1 MSTIP
6 VLEQTRR
13 ALPLVAGVIKFEV
26 TSIVTDSGDLPF
38 KNLFVVTITD
48 PGDVKDDVLARVAT
62 PYDIRQADA
71 SAPKYVKVV
80 STDLIRIAGDDFA
93 RIASIDELT
102 GLPRDRTTAI
112 RQGKTEYLTSVIT
125 LQYDTL
131 TTADAAYKQIIS
143 RLSDLVN
150 EWRQFYGAF
159 VTAPVATIT
168 LPQAGASVEAE
179 RTAAYVVARDARV
192 AADAARD
199 AAQLAKDA
207 CVRDCAADRVILN
220 FLIEDVARLEAAR
233 NVVVAQTETGTTNVK
248 DFVLGT
254 GAFVSDARTYQVLY
268 TARQAD
274 LATYTARV
282 VACDATCTAL
292 GVTLATATATAA
304 AAADTER
311 AALARVYE
319 VCPTFDPGSV

>member
-6 VLEQTRR
+6 VVEQTRR
-13 ALPLVAGVIKFEV
+13 ALPLVAGTIKFEV

-62 PYDIRQADA
+62 PYDIRQADPT
-71 SAPKYVKVV
+71 APKYVKVV
-80 STDLIRIAGDDFA
+80 STDLIRIAGDEFA

-112 RQGKTEYLTSVIT
+112 RQNKTEYLTSVIT

-131 TTADAAYKQIIS
+131 TTADAAYKQVIS
-143 RLSDLVN
+143 RLSSLVT

-159 VTAPVATIT
+159 VTSPTATIT

-179 RTAAYVVARDARV
+179 RTAVYVTARDARI

-199 AAQLAKDA
+199 AAQVAKDD
-207 CVRDCAADRVILN
+207 CIRDCALDRAIFD
-220 FLIEDVARLEAAR
+220 FLIEDVTTLETARD
-233 NVVVAQTETGTTNVK
+233 VVIALTETGSTNVK
-248 DFVLGT
+248 DFVLGL
-254 GAFVSDARTYQVLY
+254 GAFTADQRTYKILLEK
-268 TARQAD
+268 R
-274 LATYTARV
+274 LALGAAYNARV
-282 VACDATCTAL
+282 VACDARCTAL
-292 GVTLATATATAA
+292 GLALATATATAA

-311 AALARVYE
+311 AALASVYE
-319 VCPTFDPGSV
+319 VCPTFDPESV